1 MTSNECKSLKK
12 TFSIKL
18 MTVSSC
24 FYLLLETLGCCW
36 MYSEKPFNVC
46 KSKRF
51 QIIMFDMQ
59 ILIALVCNN

>member
-24 FYLLLETLGCCW
+24 IYLLLETLGCCC

-51 QIIMFDMQ
+51 QIMFDLQ